1 MSGAD
6 GRATRVRVA
15 GGVYT
20 CRMTAPRA
28 AACFLLVSAAAAL
41 PGCLKRTIH
50 VTTEPP
56 GALVWL
62 NDVEVGRT
70 PLETD
75 FTYYGVYSV
84 RIRKEGFE
92 PVATTRRAAMPVYE
106 WPVVDLAAEAWPQT
120 IETNIRWHFE
130 LSPTPERTDPDAA
143 RRDAVERA
151 KGMRDAAARV
161 P

>member
-1 MSGAD
+1 MSIA
-6 GRATRVRVA
+6 RVA
-15 GGVYT
+15 
-20 CRMTAPRA
+20 
-28 AACFLLVSAAAAL
+28 ACCLLISAAAGV

-50 VTTEPP
+50 VTSEPP

-75 FTYYGVYSV
+75 FTYYGLYSV

-92 PVATTRRAAMPVYE
+92 PVVTTKRAKAPLYE

-120 IETNIRWHFE
+120 IETNIRWHFD
-130 LSPTPERTDPDAA
+130 LSPTAERVDAQTA
-143 RRDAVERA
+143 RQDAVGRA
-151 KGMRDAAARV
+151 REMRNAAAAE
-161 P
+161 

>member
-1 MSGAD
+1 MSIS
-6 GRATRVRVA
+6 RVA
-15 GGVYT
+15 
-20 CRMTAPRA
+20 
-28 AACFLLVSAAAAL
+28 ACCLLISAAAVV

-75 FTYYGVYSV
+75 FTYYGLYSV

-92 PVATTRRAAMPVYE
+92 PVVTTRRAKAPLYE
-106 WPVVDLAAEAWPQT
+106 WPVADLAAEAWPQT
-120 IETNIRWHFE
+120 IETNIRWHFD
-130 LSPTPERTDPDAA
+130 LSPTAERTDPQSA
-143 RRDAVERA
+143 RHEAVERA
-151 KGMRDAAARV
+151 REMRNAAAA